1 MAFIGSARKWR
12 PQRFEE
18 LIGQDHIRRTL
29 SNGLAAGRVAAAYLF
44 SGTRGVGKTTTARIL
59 AKALNCESS
68 DKPVPEPCASCAS
81 CAEIARGAH
90 PDILEIDGAT
100 YTGVDNVRELQE
112 KLQFR
117 PLRGRYKVVI
127 IDEVHQ
133 ISRAAFNALL
143 KTLEEPPPH
152 VVFVFATTELQKVP
166 ETILSRCQTF
176 EFRRIAPGQ
185 VAAQL
190 ARIVKEQNLKAEE
203 GALRLIARMGEGS
216 MRDAQSILDQV
227 LAYSGEGGLTAKAAE
242 EVLGVP
248 SSEVYRRIASAVAAR
263 DARSALGGLAQLFE
277 AGHDLRF
284 FCASLLEFLRDCM
297 VLQAAGEGE
306 DLFDAGPE
314 EMEDRRAIAAK
325 LSFAEAHQAYAILQR
340 AGVELRNS
348 DHPRMTLELALLRM
362 CQIEPLADLGRLV
375 ERLESLAPGPGRP
388 SPPAAP
394 PRPPAPA
401 GRTEEARPAAPP
413 PPREE
418 APAAPPSPSAG
429 APRAHAAAVASPDWD
444 PAGARRIW
452 GEAVAALRP
461 ARQVL
466 FKGAGLEFEGPGR
479 LRLRVA
485 PANGLAQ
492 TMDLIRE
499 TLPLIESHFAQHG
512 PWPVRVSL
520 ETPAAP
526 ALAEAQP
533 GGDEAR
539 RKEEQ
544 SAIQEVVDLF
554 NGQIVD
560 IRPHRGRRAGPPRA
574 AEEPG
579 DIQGED

>member
-68 DKPVPEPCASCAS
+68 DKPVPEPCGACAS
-81 CAEIARGAH
+81 CGEIARGAH

-117 PLRGRYKVVI
+117 PLRGRYKVII

-152 VVFVFATTELQKVP
+152 VVFIFATTELQKVP
-166 ETILSRCQTF
+166 ETILSRCQAF

-190 ARIVKEQNLKAEE
+190 ARIVKEQKFKAEE
-203 GALRLIARMGEGS
+203 EALRLIARMGEGS

-248 SSEVYRRIASAVAAR
+248 SSEVYRAIASAVAAR
-263 DARSALGGLAQLFE
+263 DARSALGGLAQVFE
-277 AGHDLRF
+277 AGHDLKF
-284 FCASLLEFLRDCM
+284 FCANLLEFLRDCM

-314 EMEDRRAIAAK
+314 EMEDRRAIAQK

-375 ERLESLAPGPGRP
+375 ERLEALAPAPTRP
-388 SPPAAP
+388 SPPAPAERGGEG
-394 PRPPAPA
+394 RPPA
-401 GRTEEARPAAPP
+401 
-413 PPREE
+413 
-418 APAAPPSPSAG
+418 APAPRVEAPPSAAGPLG
-429 APRAHAAAVASPDWD
+429 APRERASAVASPDWD
-444 PAGARRIW
+444 PAEARRIW
-452 GEAVAALRP
+452 EEAVASLRP

-466 FKGAGLEFEGPGR
+466 FRGAELEFEGPGR
-479 LRLRVA
+479 LRLRVP
-485 PANGLAQ
+485 PANGHAQ

-499 TLPLIESHFAQHG
+499 TLPLIESHFAQHS

-520 ETPAAP
+520 EAPAPPAA
-526 ALAEAQP
+526 AGSAP

-560 IRPHRGRRAGPPRA
+560 IRPLRGRRAGAPRA
-574 AEEPG
+574 AEDPG
-579 DIQGED
+579 DAQGED

>member
-18 LIGQDHIRRTL
+18 LIGQDHVRRTL

-68 DKPVPEPCASCAS
+68 DKPVPEPCNACGSCQ
-81 CAEIARGAH
+81 EIARGAH

-100 YTGVDNVRELQE
+100 YRGIDNVRELQE

-117 PLRGRYKVVI
+117 PLRGRYKVII

-133 ISRAAFNALL
+133 ITGPAFNALL
-143 KTLEEPPPH
+143 KTVEEPPPH
-152 VVFVFATTELQKVP
+152 VAFIFATTELQKVP
-166 ETILSRCQTF
+166 DTILSRCQVF
-176 EFRRIAPGQ
+176 EFRRISLGQ

-190 ARIVKEQNLKAEE
+190 ARIVKEQKIKAEE

-216 MRDAQSILDQV
+216 MRDAQSILDQA
-227 LAYSGEGGLTAKAAE
+227 LAYSGEGTLTAQAAE

-248 SSEVYRRIASAVAAR
+248 SSEVYQSIASAVAAR
-263 DARSALGGLAQLFE
+263 DARAALAGLAGIFE

-284 FCASLLEFLRDCM
+284 FCANLLEFLRDCM

-306 DLFDAGPE
+306 ELFDAGPE
-314 EMEDRRAIAAK
+314 EMEARREIAGR
-325 LSFAEAHQAYAILQR
+325 LSFAETHQAYAILQR
-340 AGVELRNS
+340 AEAELRGS

-362 CQIEPLADLGRLV
+362 CQIEPLADLGRLM
-375 ERLESLAPGPGRP
+375 ERLESLVPGGAARPQAPPP
-388 SPPAAP
+388 PPPPPAFRAEES
-394 PRPPAPA
+394 RPPAPA
-401 GRTEEARPAAPP
+401 AGPEPHPAPGGADAPARA
-413 PPREE
+413 PRE
-418 APAAPPSPSAG
+418 
-429 APRAHAAAVASPDWD
+429 RAAAVASPEWD
-444 PAGARRIW
+444 PAEARRIW
-452 GEAVAALRP
+452 GEAVDSLKP

-466 FKGAGLEFEGPGR
+466 FKGAQLEFEGPGR

-485 PANGLAQ
+485 PANGHAQ
-492 TMDLIRE
+492 TIDLVRD
-499 TLPLIESHFAQHG
+499 TLPLIEAHFARHA
-512 PWPVRVSL
+512 PWPVRIAVEAPSPVA
-520 ETPAAP
+520 PAAEP
-526 ALAEAQP
+526 AR
-533 GGDEAR
+533 DDAR

-544 SAIQEVVDLF
+544 AAIQEVVDLF

-560 IRPHRGRRAGPPRA
+560 DRPYRGRRAGVPRA
-574 AEEPG
+574 AE
-579 DIQGED
+579 DFQGED